1 MLSIAAGYR
10 LSVRGELNVDLHK
23 LRTFSVVAAE
33 GNITRAAR
41 RLSTSQPAVSKQL
54 SELEDA
60 LGTALFHRLP
70 RGVRLTEAGQILV
83 RHAARIFAAEGAAES
98 ELAELSGLSR
108 GRLSVGASTTIGS
121 YLLPLVFSAFHREH
135 PQVKLE
141 LEIANTSVIQAMVLD
156 DRLDLGFTEGFV
168 PREQL
173 ISEVMHADEMVVI
186 AAPGHALLARASLHA
201 RELTDFPF
209 ISRERGSGTRDVI
222 EAALAALG
230 VTLEPAMALGS
241 TEAIKNVVAAGA
253 GLAVVSRLA
262 VERELSAGRLVTL
275 QVRDL
280 TVRRALHMVR
290 LGGKRE
296 SPSVE
301 AFIRM
306 LRAAL

>member
-1 MLSIAAGYR
+1 LR
-10 LSVRGELNVDLHK
+10 VDLHK
-23 LRTFSVVAAE
+23 LRTFAVVAAE

-54 SELEDA
+54 AELEDA

-98 ELAELSGLSR
+98 ELAELSGLTR

-141 LEIANTSVIQAMVLD
+141 LEIANTSLIQAMVLD

-186 AAPGHALLARASLHA
+186 AAPGHALTARPRLHV
-201 RELTDFPF
+201 RDLLDYPF

-222 EAALAALG
+222 EAALSALG
-230 VTLEPAMALGS
+230 VTIEPAMALGS
-241 TEAIKNVVAAGA
+241 TEAIKNVVAGGA
-253 GLAVVSRLA
+253 GVAVVSRLA
-262 VERELSAGRLVTL
+262 VERELTAGRLVVL
-275 QVRDL
+275 EVRDL

-296 SPSVE
+296 SPAVE

>member
-1 MLSIAAGYR
+1 
-10 LSVRGELNVDLHK
+10 VDLHK
-23 LRTFSVVAAE
+23 LRTFAVVAAE

-54 SELEDA
+54 SELEAA
-60 LGTALFHRLP
+60 LGTPLFHRLA
-70 RGVRLTEAGQILV
+70 RGVRLTEAGQILQ
-83 RHAARIFAAEGAAES
+83 RHAARIFAAEDAAES
-98 ELAELSGLSR
+98 ELAELSGLTR

-121 YLLPLVFSAFHREH
+121 YLIPHVFSAFHREH
-135 PQVKLE
+135 PHVKLE

-156 DRLDLGFTEGFV
+156 DRIDLGFTEGFV

-173 ISEVMHADEMVVI
+173 VSEPMHFDEMVVI
-186 AAPGHALLARASLHA
+186 AAPGHPLSRGQAVHARALAS
-201 RELTDFPF
+201 FPF

-222 EAALAALG
+222 EAALTGLG
-230 VTLEPAMALGS
+230 VELEPAMSLGS
-241 TEAIKNVVAAGA
+241 TEAIKNVVAGST

-262 VERELSAGRLVTL
+262 VERELSSGRLVAIE
-275 QVRDL
+275 VRDL

-290 LGGKRE
+290 LGGRRE
-296 SPSVE
+296 SPAVE